1 MSNDYS
7 REEENALKTG
17 LYVILALAILSLFYV
32 SGRKA
37 VEHSEAGSYYPVYA
51 RFGRTDGLQIGNAVR
66 LAGITVGRVTDA
78 KLDSHYNAILTL
90 EMKEGIKIPDDS
102 SASIVS
108 DGILSTKY
116 IEIEPG
122 GSEDFL
128 PPKGEFNYTQVAM
141 VLEELIE
148 RIISMGKAKNQSNKG
163 ETE

>member
-66 LAGITVGRVTDA
+66 LAGITVALPMQNWT
-78 KLDSHYNAILTL
+78 AIITPSLRW
-90 EMKEGIKIPDDS
+90 K
-102 SASIVS
+102 
-108 DGILSTKY
+108 
-116 IEIEPG
+116 
-122 GSEDFL
+122 
-128 PPKGEFNYTQVAM
+128 
-141 VLEELIE
+141 
-148 RIISMGKAKNQSNKG
+148 
-163 ETE
+163 